1 MANRIKGI
9 TIEID
14 GNTSKLDKA
23 LDGTNKQLKD
33 TQASL
38 KKVEQGLK
46 MDPGN
51 VVLLEQKQRL
61 LGEAVANSAEKVKI
75 LEQAAKQADD
85 ALARGNAYKE
95 KYGDLDSELEKVTE
109 QFKELTQQKKDMDTA
124 LAIGEISTEEYD
136 RFSKKLEDVGANLKD
151 LRTKKKEADKEFS
164 GDRIDQGQYDAIN
177 RDLQIATKELENTE
191 KAARSCAKGFDELS
205 RKAGDV
211 SDKAGKISDAF
222 APVSKAAGAIGAA
235 ALAAVPATEELRT
248 DLSMLETN
256 AKNAGIG
263 VDSAYEAFERLYQ
276 ITGETDSSVEAV
288 SNILA
293 SGFNSAA
300 ISLASTQEES
310 QAVAVEIQNLNAQV
324 TELDSALK
332 NGEIS
337 TAEYQQSMAE
347 LSGPLETA
355 SQRYQQLNLAANQFE
370 QSAKLTPGI
379 IEGLANAVIAFPD
392 TIKVE
397 SLADSIQETLA
408 TSSATGQFAELLD
421 RVGIGADNFSKNLA
435 ECTSAVQKQEL
446 VLGALSSGP
455 LNGLYESW
463 LENNQAMVDNKQ
475 ATLELQESIARMAES
490 IAPLLTL
497 VTDLATAFFDWF
509 NGLDDKG
516 KVAIGVI
523 LSLVAAISPVPGAI
537 SGVGNAIEGMS
548 KIGALFSSTAG
559 NSVWLTFAKW
569 AAIITA
575 VVVAVTLLI
584 AAINVLMGKGEE
596 MNSTLGNV
604 GNITGDITGGIS
616 GRPAR
621 AASYSMRAVSAEDLP
636 HLATGGVLTRPTVFM
651 GGEYAGA
658 GQDPEIVSPYSKMVQ
673 ATEEALR
680 NSGTG
685 GRAERMVLEVR
696 AADGFARYLSFN
708 LAKESTRQGVDLVTT

>member
-9 TIEID
+9 TIEIGGD
-14 GNTSKLDKA
+14 TTKLDKS
-23 LDGTNKQLKD
+23 LESTNKQIKA
-33 TQASL
+33 TQTNL
-38 KKVEQGLK
+38 RDVERLLK

-51 VVLLEQKQRL
+51 AELLAQKQKL
-61 LGEAVANSAEKVKI
+61 LGEAVDSTKNKLKTLQE
-75 LEQAAKQADD
+75 AAKSADD
-85 ALARGNAYKE
+85 ALARGKAYE
-95 KYGDLDSELEKVTE
+95 SKYGPLKTEIDAVTQQLNDLIVKQLEMERDLSSGTISTQAYDDYSKDIDETRQRLNELRKAKADLDAEF
-109 QFKELTQQKKDMDTA
+109 Q
-124 LAIGEISTEEYD
+124 G
-136 RFSKKLEDVGANLKD
+136 SKLNQ
-151 LRTKKKEADKEFS
+151 S
-164 GDRIDQGQYDAIN
+164 QYDALQRELLESEN
-177 RDLQIATKELENTE
+177 ATRDAERAFK
-191 KAARSCAKGFDELS
+191 SCSSGMDELG
-205 RKAGDV
+205 RKASEI
-211 SDKAGKISDAF
+211 SDKAAAISSAF
-222 APVSKAAGAIGAA
+222 APLSTGAAAIGAA
-235 ALAAVPATEELRT
+235 ILATVPATEELRS
-248 DLSMLETN
+248 DLAALETN
-256 AKNAGIG
+256 AIKAGVG
-263 VDSAYEAFERLYQ
+263 VDSARNAFEALYLVSN
-276 ITGETDSSVEAV
+276 ETDSSIEAV
-288 SNILA
+288 SNLLQA
-293 SGFNSAA
+293 GF
-300 ISLASTQEES
+300 TES
-310 QAVAVEIQNLNAQV
+310 NLQRAV
-324 TELDSALK
+324 
-332 NGEIS
+332 
-337 TAEYQQSMAE
+337 
-347 LSGPLETA
+347 
-355 SQRYQQLNLAANQFE
+355 
-370 QSAKLTPGI
+370 
-379 IEGLANAVIAFPD
+379 EGLANAALAFPD
-392 TIKVE
+392 TLKIE
-397 SLADSIQETLA
+397 SLADSLQETLA
-408 TSSATGQFAELLD
+408 TSSATGQFAELLE
-421 RVGIGADNFSKNLA
+421 RVGVNLDDFNEILSQTPNETDRLNLA
-435 ECTSAVQKQEL
+435 LSQL
-446 VLGALSSGP
+446 VDGP
-455 LNGLYESW
+455 LAGYAQTWAQNNQTM
-463 LENNQAMVDNKQ
+463 LENKQ
-475 ATLELQESIARMAES
+475 STLELQESIGRMAES
-490 IAPLLTL
+490 ITPLLTL

-523 LSLVAAISPVPGAI
+523 LSLVAAISPVSGAI

-584 AAINVLMGKGEE
+584 AGINVLMGKGEE
-596 MNSTLGNV
+596 MNSTLGSV